1 MIKVGNKVS
10 LFNNIGKVGTV
21 IGLVKRKSEARKSWS
36 TIPQSNWSANIV
48 IQWSDGTMSEHLPE
62 DVMRID

>member
-10 LFNNIGKVGTV
+10 LFNDIGKVGTV
-21 IGLVKRKSEARKSWS
+21 IGMVKRKSEARRAWS

-62 DVMRID
+62 EVMRID